1 MRDPA
6 PTAALALSALAL
18 VLVLVLVATP
28 PAAAADVPGE
38 TVSFDEAV
46 ARAVSENRDVA
57 RAAAAI
63 LRAEALLRKA
73 RATILPI
80 VEVYAAET
88 VIDAERGS
96 GGFVVQPRDQFSSGL
111 SVSVPVLAA
120 SRWAA
125 RAQAADRVEIA
136 SLEAAEVRRQVAKA
150 AAEAYLAILVARR
163 QVEVEERARDFSLA
177 QRDHARTRLDAGA
190 GSRLDAVRA
199 EEVLA
204 SDEAAVARARLSL
217 ELAREGLGVL
227 LAADRPVDAGAD
239 PALEA
244 PEAASEDAID
254 ARPDLRLLAA
264 RRDAADRVLRD
275 SWKDWVPDVV
285 ATFDPLYVDP
295 AGAFQDKSTW
305 RAVVAARFPL
315 YLGGERGADR
325 LLREAALED
334 ARIDLDEAGIRA
346 RSEVRSA
353 RASVE
358 AAEGALVHAREAAAH
373 AAEALAITEA
383 AFRAGART
391 NLELVDAQRR
401 SRDAETAVARAED
414 GVRRARLD
422 LRVAL
427 GFFPG

>member
-1 MRDPA
+1 MRDPGTAVA
-6 PTAALALSALAL
+6 PALFALALF
-18 VLVLVLVATP
+18 ATS
-28 PAAAADVPGE
+28 PAAAGDGPGE
-38 TVSFDEAV
+38 KVSFDEAV
-46 ARAVSENRDVA
+46 ARAVAENRDIA

-73 RATILPI
+73 RATILPT
-80 VEVYAAET
+80 VEVFAAET

-136 SLEAAEVRRQVAKA
+136 NLEAAEVRRRVATA
-150 AAEAYLAILVARR
+150 AAEAYLAILAARR
-163 QVEVEERARDFSLA
+163 RVEVEERARDFSLA
-177 QRDHARTRLDAGA
+177 QRDYAKTRLDAGA

-204 SDEAAVARARLSL
+204 SDEAAVARARLAL
-217 ELAREGLGVL
+217 DLAREGLGVL

-244 PEAASEDAID
+244 PEGAWEDAID

-346 RSEVRSA
+346 RSEIRSA
-353 RASVE
+353 RASVD
-358 AAEGALVHAREAAAH
+358 AAEGALVHAREAASH

-401 SRDAETAVARAED
+401 ARDAETAVARAED

-422 LRVAL
+422 LLVAL
-427 GFFPG
+427 GRFPG